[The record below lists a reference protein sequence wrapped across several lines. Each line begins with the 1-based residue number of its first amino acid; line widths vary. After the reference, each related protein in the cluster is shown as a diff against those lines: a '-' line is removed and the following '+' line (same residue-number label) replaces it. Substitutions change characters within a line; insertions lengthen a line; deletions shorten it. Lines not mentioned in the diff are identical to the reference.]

1 MHLSSRR
8 ETIELGRKIAARL
21 EPGDLVLLSGGLG
34 AGKTFLARAIVRAL
48 GVPESEP
55 VASPTFALAHEYA
68 SRRGAIVHADL
79 YRLRDSGDLAREVAR
94 LGLRERRAE
103 GAILIVEWGDEAARW
118 LGEADVIV
126 RFEPHGSGSARAVAI
141 DGRKGAP

>member
-8 ETIELGRKIAARL
+8 ETIELGRRLAARL

-55 VASPTFALAHEYA
+55 VASPTFALVHEYA
-68 SRRGAIVHADL
+68 SPHGTIVHADL
-79 YRLRDSGDLAREVAR
+79 YRLRESDDLAREVAR

-118 LGEADVIV
+118 LGEPDVIV
-126 RFEPHGSGSARAVAI
+126 RFSPHGGGSAREVALE
-141 DGRKGAP
+141 GRRGAP